1 MIEDKDLLI
10 SINEKLKA
18 QEDLIREI
26 LENLNLINKNINN
39 IHKILNKNNQKLNN
53 HDKRFKT
60 IIEQIVNRDD
70 LLILLTK
77 EVALLKYEISRK
89 K

>member
-10 SINEKLKA
+10 SINEKLKV

-26 LENLNLINKNINN
+26 LENLNLNNKNINN
-39 IHKILNKNNQKLNN
+39 IHKILDKNNQKLNN

-60 IIEQIVNRDD
+60 IIEQ
-70 LLILLTK
+70 
-77 EVALLKYEISRK
+77 RK
-89 K
+89 KEIDKQLGED